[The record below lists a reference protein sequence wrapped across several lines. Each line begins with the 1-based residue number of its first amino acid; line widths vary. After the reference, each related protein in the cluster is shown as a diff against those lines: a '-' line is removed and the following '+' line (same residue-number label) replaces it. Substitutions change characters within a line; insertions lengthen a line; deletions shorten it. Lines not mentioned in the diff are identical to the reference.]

1 MPSPDVLVVG
11 AGIVGAACADALS
24 EAGLSVTVLESR
36 FAGGG
41 ATAAAMGHIV
51 VMDDSP
57 AQFALTELSRRLW
70 TGLADEMPA
79 ACEDDPTGT
88 LWVAVDAEEMAHVAG
103 KAAFYRERGVAVE
116 ELSAEELAR
125 AEPNLRPGLAGALR
139 VPGDRVVYPVNAARW
154 LLARAVARGA
164 VKREG
169 VEALAIG
176 PRRVETREGP
186 MEAGAV
192 VN

>member
-57 AQFALTELSRRLW
+57 AQIGGPT
-70 TGLADEMPA
+70 LAS
-79 ACEDDPTGT
+79 T
-88 LWVAVDAEEMAHVAG
+88 
-103 KAAFYRERGVAVE
+103 
-116 ELSAEELAR
+116 
-125 AEPNLRPGLAGALR
+125 
-139 VPGDRVVYPVNAARW
+139 
-154 LLARAVARGA
+154 
-164 VKREG
+164 
-169 VEALAIG
+169 
-176 PRRVETREGP
+176 
-186 MEAGAV
+186 
-192 VN
+192 